1 MSPVSLRKTAH
12 TLQTPCALTLFA
24 LLLLASVVPNARA
37 QAIGAHRGNVGGSGG
52 NHTIQGR
59 IISPL
64 GKLPESRIRITIE
77 HSDVGTLSTV
87 AGDDGGFIFSNLE
100 GGTYRVTIDAGK
112 EFEIARES
120 VYIENDKLSYNL
132 PVYLRLKPE
141 ANPAMAGVPKP
152 ALDLFVKALEAGQ
165 KNENE
170 KAMSLLAEAIKLH
183 PDFALAHSELGLLLF
198 KSGQL
203 DKALEEYKVAIK
215 GLPDDASIQLN
226 YGIAL
231 LEKKDYGE
239 AEKQLRRAAK
249 KMDKS
254 PQAHMYF
261 GVALMRRKGADE
273 AERARNFDEAEK
285 EFQQSIKLG
294 GDNVARAHYYLGGLY
309 WAKQNFKKA
318 ADELETFL
326 KLSPKAPDAEQIR
339 ATVKDLRSKS

>member
-12 TLQTPCALTLFA
+12 ILKTPCALMLFA
-24 LLLLASVVPNARA
+24 VLLLICAAPAARA
-37 QAIGAHRGNVGGSGG
+37 QAIGAHRGNVAGTGG

-64 GKLPESRIRITIE
+64 GKLPESRIRITAE
-77 HSDVGTLSTV
+77 HTDVGTLSTV
-87 AGDDGGFIFSNLE
+87 ASDDGSFIFSNLE

-112 EFEIARES
+112 DFELARES
-120 VYIENDKLSYNL
+120 VYIENSKASYNL
-132 PVYLRLKPE
+132 PIYLRLKPE

-152 ALDLFVKALEAGQ
+152 ALDLFIKAREAVQ

-170 KAMSLLAEAIKLH
+170 KAMSLLTEAIKLH

-203 DKALEEYKVAIK
+203 DKAIEEYKIAIK
-215 GLPDDASIQLN
+215 ALPDDASIQLN

-231 LEKKDYGE
+231 LEKKDYVE
-239 AEKQLRRAAK
+239 AEKQLRRAVK
-249 KMDKS
+249 KLDKS

-261 GVALMRRKGADE
+261 GIALMRRKGADE

-294 GDNVARAHYYLGGLY
+294 GESSARAHYYLGGLY
-309 WAKQNFKKA
+309 WARQHFKKA
-318 ADELETFL
+318 ADELETYL
-326 KLSPKAPDAEQIR
+326 KLSPKAPDAEQVR